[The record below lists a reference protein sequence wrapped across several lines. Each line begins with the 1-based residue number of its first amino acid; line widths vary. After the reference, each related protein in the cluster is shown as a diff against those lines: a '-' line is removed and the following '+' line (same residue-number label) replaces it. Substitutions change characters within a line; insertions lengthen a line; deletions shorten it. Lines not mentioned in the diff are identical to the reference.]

1 MNSNNWPSFPLSDPQ
16 FYLGLVND
24 DEDDINNIAAAV
36 AVTPFENQE
45 SSKYKVDEVEAMCNL
60 QQLTLF
66 TGAKKQP
73 DQPPPTSG
81 QRTSIYRGG
90 HGGMRI
96 IYGIIVAEGKA
107 SPGKDVKLLKTV
119 WIYVFPI
126 AGQLYSNSGFELS
139 YLGSLTNIHEVSS
152 GAVLGHFR
160 LSSVRL
166 TFLNLIVKSS
176 GLVNIGSL
184 VLTMLPANN
193 TDKMV
198 TTGHIASIGMVA
210 LSYV

>member
-1 MNSNNWPSFPLSDPQ
+1 MNSNNWLSFPLSDPQ

-36 AVTPFENQE
+36 AVTPFENQGMSME
-45 SSKYKVDEVEAMCNL
+45 SSKYKVEEVQAMCNL
-60 QQLTLF
+60 QQLTLS

-90 HGGMRI
+90 QGGMRI

-107 SPGKDVKLLKTV
+107 SPGKDVKCSK
-119 WIYVFPI
+119 
-126 AGQLYSNSGFELS
+126 GSGFMFSLS
-139 YLGSLTNIHEVSS
+139 LDNYIQTVAL
-152 GAVLGHFR
+152 R

-166 TFLNLIVKSS
+166 TFLNLVVKSS

-184 VLTMLPANN
+184 VLTMLPATNIDN
-193 TDKMV
+193 MLCEDR
-198 TTGHIASIGMVA
+198 S
-210 LSYV
+210 